1 MDYLIRFLFCLF
13 KSALAIA
20 IVLALCVGG
29 FVMAMNVSNIY
40 ILMSDGMAMRT
51 SVVLGLSDPE
61 ELPKFF
67 SESCIQSDAIYQDT
81 TYVDYD
87 MDSFES
93 EVTLLSMHTLPWED
107 TATVTLLQ
115 EVPSVV
121 GYLPISKQTPEQL
134 ADPNKIPAP
143 AGSPEA
149 MPWSCKRW
157 RISGRSSPSSSW
169 KPRSRKS
176 RRKAQ
181 REA

>member
-107 TATVTLLQ
+107 TATATLLQ

-143 AGSPEA
+143 GWESGSYALELQ
-149 MPWSCKRW
+149 KVEDQ
-157 RISGRSSPSSSW
+157 W
-169 KPRSRKS
+169 KIVSIQQLETQEQEIQEES
-176 RRKAQ
+176 AT
-181 REA
+181 

>member
-67 SESCIQSDAIYQDT
+67 SESCI
-81 TYVDYD
+81 
-87 MDSFES
+87 
-93 EVTLLSMHTLPWED
+93 
-107 TATVTLLQ
+107 
-115 EVPSVV
+115 
-121 GYLPISKQTPEQL
+121 
-134 ADPNKIPAP
+134 
-143 AGSPEA
+143 
-149 MPWSCKRW
+149 
-157 RISGRSSPSSSW
+157 
-169 KPRSRKS
+169 
-176 RRKAQ
+176 
-181 REA
+181 